1 MEFVS
6 ISIPFIKYMGKVHF
20 SKKLKKQKN
29 GLYPV
34 EKN

>member
-6 ISIPFIKYMGKVHF
+6 ISIPFIKSMGKVHF
-20 SKKLKKQKN
+20 SKKQKNKKN